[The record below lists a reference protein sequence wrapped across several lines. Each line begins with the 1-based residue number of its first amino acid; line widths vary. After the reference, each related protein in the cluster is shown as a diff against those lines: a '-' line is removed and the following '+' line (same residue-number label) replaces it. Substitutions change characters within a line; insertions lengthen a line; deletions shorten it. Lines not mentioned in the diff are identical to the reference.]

1 MYKLTQV
8 MPIIHSSAFVRNFKL
23 PSIFCLPFLF
33 VIPIVILLS
42 GCYGFKGISIPPDIN
57 TFYVE
62 NFENR
67 ASNAPANIDQ
77 VFSEALRTKI
87 RNESKLQLTNTAE
100 EADII
105 FNGNISRFQVTSEAP
120 QEGNTVAFNKLT
132 IAVQVEYINAKD
144 EEENWEKS
152 FSFFRDFDAN
162 ADFQAEQD
170 GYIEEIFDQI
180 TENLFNEA
188 FTDW

>member
-1 MYKLTQV
+1 
-8 MPIIHSSAFVRNFKL
+8 MPIFHLYFRI
-23 PSIFCLPFLF
+23 PSIKSIISTVLPLIIIITISQLF
-33 VIPIVILLS
+33 V

-57 TFYVE
+57 TFFVE

-77 VFSEALRTKI
+77 VFSEALRSKV
-87 RNESKLQLTNTAE
+87 RNESKLELTNSAE

-105 FNGNISRFQVTSEAP
+105 FKGNISRFQVTSEAP
-120 QEGNTVAFNKLT
+120 QEGNTIAFNKLT
-132 IAVQVEYINAKD
+132 IAVQVEYVNAKN
-144 EEENWEKS
+144 EEENWDKS

-162 ADFQAEQD
+162 ADFQSEQD